1 MADAN
6 KGYGSKRLTR
16 ASYTYFTHD
25 DWNRRITELERIA
38 ARCELCPRRCGVDR
52 TAGARGFCGAPEG
65 LVISSIFPHHGE
77 EPPLSGTGGSGTVF
91 FTHCT
96 LKCVF
101 CQNYQ
106 ISHEQEGQPFSVEEL
121 AQKLLGLQQQGCH
134 NINLVTATHF
144 LPWVVRALQKA
155 SDSGLALPV
164 VYNCGGY
171 ELETTIDLLK
181 DVIDIWL
188 PDMKYG
194 RNEPARLYSK
204 APDYI
209 EINQAAIRRMFRQV
223 GPLRCVETG
232 IAHRG
237 LCIRHLVLPNDQSAS
252 REVLAFLENTFDPQD
267 ITVSLMAQYRP
278 LYCADRHALIA
289 TLVDR
294 REYERIKQA
303 FIDAGFGGF
312 YQEPERLDTSFCID
326 FKQRKE
332 EPLTGE

>member
-1 MADAN
+1 MHA
-6 KGYGSKRLTR
+6 
-16 ASYTYFTHD
+16 ASYTFLTD
-25 DWNRRITELERIA
+25 ADWTQRITELERIA
-38 ARCELCPRRCGVDR
+38 GCCELCPRRCRVNRLEGE
-52 TAGARGFCGAPEG
+52 RGFCAAPGE

-77 EPPLSGTGGSGTVF
+77 EPPLSGTGGSGTIF
-91 FTHCT
+91 FTYCT

-106 ISHEQEGQPFSVEEL
+106 ISHEQEGRPLSVEDL
-121 AQKLLGLQQQGCH
+121 AQKMLGLQEQGCH
-134 NINLVTATHF
+134 NINLVTPTHF
-144 LPWVVRALQKA
+144 LPWIIRALQKA

-164 VYNCGGY
+164 VFNCGGY
-171 ELETTIDLLK
+171 ELVETIDLLK
-181 DVIDIWL
+181 DVVDIWL

-194 RNEPARLYSK
+194 SNVPARRYSA
-204 APDYI
+204 APDYV

-252 REVLAFLENTFDPQD
+252 REVLAFLKNTFDPPD
-267 ITVSLMAQYRP
+267 VTISLMAQYRP
-278 LYCADRHALIA
+278 FYKSERHPLISRC
-289 TLVDR
+289 LDPV
-294 REYERIKQA
+294 EYERIKAA
-303 FIDAGFGGF
+303 FVEAGFNGF

>member
-1 MADAN
+1 MPAPSYAYLTAADWAQ
-6 KGYGSKRLTR
+6 
-16 ASYTYFTHD
+16 
-25 DWNRRITELERIA
+25 RIRELERIA

-52 TAGARGFCGAPEG
+52 FNDERGFCGAPEG

-106 ISHEQEGQPFSVEEL
+106 ISHEQEGRPFSVEEL
-121 AQKLLGLQQQGCH
+121 AQKLLGLQEKGCH

-144 LPWVVRALQKA
+144 LPWLLRALRMA
-155 SDSGLALPV
+155 VESGLAIPV

-171 ELETTIDLLK
+171 ELEQTIDLLK
-181 DVIDIWL
+181 DVVDIWL

-194 RNEPARLYSK
+194 GNEPARLYSK
-204 APDYI
+204 APDYV
-209 EINQAAIRRMFRQV
+209 EINQVAVRRMFRQV
-223 GPLRCVETG
+223 GPLRCDDAG

-252 REVLAFLENTFDPQD
+252 GEVLAFLKQTFDPQD
-267 ITVSLMAQYRP
+267 IFISLMAQYRP
-278 LYCADRHALIA
+278 LYGADRHALMGKRI
-289 TLVDR
+289 DS
-294 REYERIKQA
+294 REYEIIKQEFMA
-303 FIDAGFGGF
+303 AGFEGF
-312 YQEPERLDTSFCID
+312 YQDPERLDTAFVID
-326 FKQRKE
+326 FKTRKE
-332 EPLTGE
+332 EPLIGP

>member
-1 MADAN
+1 MPQYHDKA
-6 KGYGSKRLTR
+6 YPMHT
-16 ASYTYFTHD
+16 ASYKYLTEA
-25 DWNRRITELERIA
+25 DWSQRIAELERIA
-38 ARCELCPRRCGVDR
+38 GCCELCPRRCRVNRFEGE
-52 TAGARGFCGAPEG
+52 RGFCAAPGE

-106 ISHEQEGQPFSVEEL
+106 ISHEQEGRTFSVEEL
-121 AQKLLGLQQQGCH
+121 AQKLLGLQEQGCH

-155 SDSGLALPV
+155 SVSGLTLPV

-171 ELETTIDLLK
+171 ELVETIDLLK
-181 DVIDIWL
+181 DIVDIWL

-194 RNEPARLYSK
+194 RNELARLYSK
-204 APDYI
+204 ASDYV
-209 EINQAAIRRMFRQV
+209 EINQAAIRSMFRQV
-223 GPLRCVETG
+223 GPLRCDETG
-232 IAHRG
+232 IAQRG
-237 LCIRHLVLPNDQSAS
+237 LCIRHLVLPNEQSGS
-252 REVLAFLENTFDPQD
+252 REVLAFLKNTFDPTD

-278 LYCADRHALIA
+278 LYGADRHVLIGTA
-289 TLVDR
+289 VDH
-294 REYERIKQA
+294 REYERIKQD
-303 FIDAGFGGF
+303 FIDTGFGGF
-312 YQEPERLDTSFCID
+312 YQEPEKLDTAFVID

-332 EPLTGE
+332 EPLTG